1 MTAPSTKTRTREISF
16 KVNVWKIFA
25 ALALL
30 YIIPFPNPVHSWPWW
45 AVTIP
50 LWFVPFFKTL
60 AWAVKRHVMKKKPH
74 NV

>member
-30 YIIPFPNPVHSWPWW
+30 YIIPFPNPVHSWP
-45 AVTIP
+45 
-50 LWFVPFFKTL
+50 
-60 AWAVKRHVMKKKPH
+60 
-74 NV
+74 